1 MTLKVHILE
10 LFETS
15 PAPQLAELAG
25 LLDAG
30 IALSTG
36 PSLPEPADF
45 DVLVTGRPSPEH
57 LTASPNL
64 RLLIIPFAGVPEAT
78 RAALTGL
85 PQIAVHNLH
94 HNAAPTAE
102 MALALLLAAAR
113 LLVPRDQALRRG
125 DWTAR
130 HGQFPVTILHGKTVL
145 ILGYGAIGQHV
156 ARVCQ
161 ALGMQVLAVRRR
173 PAAPAPPDIDAA
185 VFGHEALPALLP
197 QADVLMVTLPLTDDT
212 RGLIGARELALLP
225 AGALLVN
232 VGRGPV
238 VDEAALYQA
247 LVNGQVGAAGLDVW
261 YNYPENEAARTH
273 TLPSS
278 YPFHELDNVVLSP
291 HCGGGLGSPYTERER
306 LRHLARLLNAAQR
319 GEPIPYRVDLTTGY

>member
-1 MTLKVHILE
+1 MTLKVHILD
-10 LFETS
+10 LFETP
-15 PAPQLAELAG
+15 PAAQLAELAS
-25 LLDAG
+25 LLDEGIVLSAG
-30 IALSTG
+30 S
-36 PSLPEPADF
+36 SLPAPADF
-45 DVLVTGRPSPEH
+45 DVLVTGRPSQEH
-57 LTASPNL
+57 LAASPNL
-64 RLLIIPFAGVPEAT
+64 RLLIIPFAGMPEAT
-78 RAALTGL
+78 RAALAGF

-94 HNAAPTAE
+94 HNAAQTAE

-173 PAAPAPPDIDAA
+173 PTAPAPPDIDAA
-185 VFGHEALPALLP
+185 VFGHEALPSLLP
-197 QADVLMVTLPLTDDT
+197 QADVLMITLPLTNAT
-212 RGLIGARELALLP
+212 RGLVGAGELALLP

-238 VDEAALYQA
+238 VDEAVLYQA
-247 LVNGQVGAAGLDVW
+247 LVSGQLGAAGLDVW
-261 YNYPENEAARTH
+261 YNYPEDEAARTH
-273 TLPSS
+273 TLPSA

-291 HCGGGLGSPYTERER
+291 HCGGGLGSPYTESARVQ
-306 LRHLARLLNAAQR
+306 HLAELLNAAQQ
-319 GEPIPYRVDLTTGY
+319 GQAAPNRVDLTQGY